1 MMLDTINKKSFIALA
16 LCILF
21 TLTGCNI
28 TSLFNVDKDKQKDE
42 NKIANEPKIEVVI
55 IEDSPIIGDKEIH
68 DEKSLNPKIPKPN
81 IAISRVASSQPKV
94 NEHKTTKEQ
103 QKEINQYV
111 NTLIDGYDEI
121 LSKNS
126 SRRKLPLLWDI
137 VKKGMTFNTK
147 DHKYKTKEWLQAL
160 EFKRDFHKLLENGN
174 MYAYYIVNE
183 IKKRNMPMELALI
196 PLVESG
202 FNPNATSY
210 AKAVGLWQIIPSTA
224 KYLHLKQDWSYD
236 MRKDIVKSTNAALS
250 YFAYLYRRFND
261 WDLAIAAYNM
271 GETNVRAAQK
281 KNKEKGLPTDLWSIP
296 IHKNG
301 LIYVE
306 RLYAFS
312 EILKNSKKYGV
323 TYPDIPYKPYFKKVK
338 LRDRVTTNYIAKYTG
353 VPLKTIES
361 LNPGFSSPNYSTKLV
376 DTVLVPLNAAN
387 KIPSPPK
394 AKKKKNSQKS
404 ANKSKTSNKT
414 KNSSN
419 KKNNNKNKNRNNQQ
433 NSSNK
438 NKK

>member
-1 MMLDTINKKSFIALA
+1 MLDTINKKSFIALIF
-16 LCILF
+16 CILF

-28 TSLFNVDKDKQKDE
+28 TSLFDVDKNKQNIK
-42 NKIANEPKIEVVI
+42 NNIANEPKIEVVI
-55 IEDSPIIGDKEIH
+55 IEDTPIIGDKEIH

-81 IAISRVASSQPKV
+81 TDISRVASSQPKV
-94 NEHKTTKEQ
+94 NEHKTTIEQ

-121 LSKNS
+121 LSNNS
-126 SRRKLPLLWDI
+126 SKRKPKLLWDI
-137 VKKGMTFNTK
+137 VKEGMVFNTK
-147 DHKYKTKEWLQAL
+147 DHKYKTKEWLQVL
-160 EFKRDFHKLLENGN
+160 EFKRDFYKLLENGN

-196 PLVESG
+196 PVIESG
-202 FNPNATSY
+202 FNANASSY

-224 KYLHLKQDWSYD
+224 KYLHLKQDKSYD

-271 GETNVRAAQK
+271 GEANVRAAQR

-296 IHKNG
+296 LNKNG

-312 EILKNSKKYGV
+312 ELLKNSKKYGV
-323 TYPDIPYKPYFKKVK
+323 TYPEVPYKPYFKKVK
-338 LRDRVTTNYIAKYTG
+338 LRDRVTTNYIAQYTG
-353 VPLKTIES
+353 VPLKTIEA
-361 LNPGFSSPNYSTKLV
+361 LNPGFKSPNRSTKLV
-376 DTVLVPLNAAN
+376 KTVLVPLNAAN
-387 KIPSPPK
+387 NIPSPPK
-394 AKKKKNSQKS
+394 AKKKKSSKKV
-404 ANKSKTSNKT
+404 ASKTK
-414 KNSSN
+414 KNSN
-419 KKNNNKNKNRNNQQ
+419 KNNNKNNKKNV
-433 NSSNK
+433 SNK
-438 NKK
+438 K